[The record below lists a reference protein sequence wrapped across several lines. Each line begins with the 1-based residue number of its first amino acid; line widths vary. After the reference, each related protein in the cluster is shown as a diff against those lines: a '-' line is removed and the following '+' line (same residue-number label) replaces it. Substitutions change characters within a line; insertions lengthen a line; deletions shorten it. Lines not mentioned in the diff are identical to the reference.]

1 MPSDSTILVH
11 VYIQDIQFSSAI
23 KRLTNTFPSIH
34 AFSYPFRLQLLA
46 SPEVEPSFF
55 KNFPPTQRL
64 ILPKIQKI
72 LQRFECVND
81 YTSCRTASAC
91 RKFNK
96 ALTIRRKYTQ
106 RCTWK
111 RWHFAEWRTYWRKS
125 YGWRGHKKVEYLSAD
140 RFPFHVFFFFAKVMR
155 KQWKYK
161 SEVLSIQVKTKT
173 TANYTLCSEIFIASG
188 MKASLKIVT
197 CYSLK
202 CKNVVLSLWPSLLVH
217 RS

>member
-1 MPSDSTILVH
+1 MH

-46 SPEVEPSFF
+46 SPEVQPSFF

-140 RFPFHVFFFFAKVMR
+140 RFPFHVFFFCEGDEKAVKIQKWSPFNSGKN
-155 KQWKYK
+155 KNNSKLHF
-161 SEVLSIQVKTKT
+161 VLRNFYSIW
-173 TANYTLCSEIFIASG
+173 YEG
-188 MKASLKIVT
+188 
-197 CYSLK
+197 
-202 CKNVVLSLWPSLLVH
+202 
-217 RS
+217 